1 MASHATTSN
10 AAPAC
15 QVRQQRLTACLDR
28 FYILYSALT
37 SEKTTMMPHPRFP
50 FVVTAAALAPA
61 LGWALLLL
69 PASAAAEQQ
78 EEGLRLYGGIGW
90 GYDDNLL
97 RVPDGRP
104 AFGGKRSDSWRQV
117 DAGAAYDKHIG
128 RQRVAV
134 VAKASKLNFD
144 HFDQLDYDGRD
155 LEGTWFWEV
164 GNKFDGQLGAR
175 YERTL
180 APYTDFFSD
189 ERNIR
194 ELRRQWVDAGYKLN
208 PGWKLR
214 AGFTRERFEYELLRQ
229 RGNDRTERAGEAEL
243 LYTPRSGSSVG
254 LVARRLKGAY
264 RFRRPAADGVL
275 GDDFTQDELKLRV
288 QWIGTGVTRLQ
299 ALAGYVRREQPS
311 FGEGKTSGFNGRLSA
326 FVTPSGKLSYEASL
340 WREFA
345 PIESTI
351 ASYTLNRGAS
361 VGASWLAT
369 GKLKIDA
376 SAAYEERAYNQRAVA
391 DPSFNGGRD
400 LTDSLRR
407 ASLRATW
414 QVKRK
419 VAFSAG
425 WQHQRRSGSPVLG
438 LGSFDANT
446 VVLNAN
452 LLF

>member
-1 MASHATTSN
+1 
-10 AAPAC
+10 
-15 QVRQQRLTACLDR
+15 
-28 FYILYSALT
+28 
-37 SEKTTMMPHPRFP
+37 MMPHPRLP
-50 FVVTAAALAPA
+50 FVVTVPVTATAAAFASA

-69 PASAAAEQQ
+69 PASAAAAEQQ

-97 RVPDGRP
+97 RVPDDRP
-104 AFGGKRSDSWRQV
+104 AFGGKRSDRWRQL
-117 DAGAAYDKHIG
+117 DAGAVYDKRVG
-128 RQRVAV
+128 RQRVAL
-134 VAKASKLNFD
+134 VAKASRLKFD
-144 HFDQLDYDGRD
+144 HFEQLDYDGRD
-155 LEGTWFWEV
+155 LQGSWFWEV

-189 ERNIR
+189 ERNMR
-194 ELRRQWVDAGYKLN
+194 DLRRQWVDAGYKLH
-208 PGWKLR
+208 PSWKLR
-214 AGFTRERFEYELLRQ
+214 AGFTRERFEYDLLRQ
-229 RGNDRTERAGEAEL
+229 RVNDRTERAGEAEL

-264 RFRRPAADGVL
+264 PFRRPTAAGVL
-275 GDDFTQDELKLRV
+275 DDDFTQDELKLRIH
-288 QWIGTGVTRLQ
+288 WIGTGTTRLQ

-311 FGEGKTSGFNGRLSA
+311 FGEGKTSGFNGRLNA
-326 FVTPSGKLSYEASL
+326 FVTPQGKLSYEASV

-369 GKLKIDA
+369 GKLKVDA
-376 SAAYEERAYNQRAVA
+376 SAAYEERAYNPRAT
-391 DPSFNGGRD
+391 FNGGGD

-414 QVKRK
+414 QATRK
-419 VAFSAG
+419 LTLSAR